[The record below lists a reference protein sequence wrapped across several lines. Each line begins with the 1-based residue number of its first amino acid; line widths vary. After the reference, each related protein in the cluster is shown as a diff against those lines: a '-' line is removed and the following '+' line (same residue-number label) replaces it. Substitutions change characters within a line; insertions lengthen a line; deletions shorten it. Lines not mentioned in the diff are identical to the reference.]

1 MKLKFTAISPVI
13 LSPRMEKALYKGV
26 DFKGIK
32 KDIENSKIENVGTIK
47 IIYPFYSYERRD
59 LLDENDFSYANEYY
73 IPASSLKGALL
84 SGIKNEDENSFRSSI
99 LFQDIKISK
108 ENIELKNLYKFQ
120 YLYQDNKEEN
130 GNNGQGI
137 VYKTP
142 KFPKFG
148 PFFPSVAVEM
158 IESGKEF
165 EGEILLRPEVSKEV
179 LKNRLNR
186 NFLVTKNKLENYIKE
201 VEERI
206 KIINSW
212 IEDGKLERQVE
223 DSEGNENYIEKLK
236 NIKKRIKEIQNR
248 KNIIFLG
255 GYKGILGS
263 LSEISNTQKIR
274 NGFYIDRETMLP
286 YGLVEVGFEKDK

>member
-32 KDIENSKIENVGTIK
+32 KDMENSKIENVGTIK

-108 ENIELKNLYKFQ
+108 EYIELKRLYKFQ
-120 YLYQDNKEEN
+120 YLYQENKEKNSDDKQE
-130 GNNGQGI
+130 I
-137 VYKTP
+137 VYKIP
-142 KFPKFG
+142 KFEL
-148 PFFPSVAVEM
+148 FFPNVAIEM
-158 IESGKEF
+158 ISSGKEF
-165 EGEILLRPEVSKEV
+165 EGEILLKSGVSEELFKSKLDES
-179 LKNRLNR
+179 
-186 NFLVTKNKLENYIKE
+186 FLITKNKLNNYIKE

-206 KIINSW
+206 KNINSW

-223 DSEGNENYIEKLK
+223 DSEGNGNYIEKLK
-236 NIKKRIKEIQNR
+236 SIQRRIKEIQNR

-255 GYKGILGS
+255 GYKGVLGS
-263 LSEISNTQKIR
+263 LSEINNTQKIR

-286 YGLVEVGFEKDK
+286 YGLVEVDFEKNK

>member
-32 KDIENSKIENVGTIK
+32 KDMENSKIENVGTIK
-47 IIYPFYSYERRD
+47 IIYPFYSYESRD
-59 LLDENDFSYANEYY
+59 LLFEKCFSYAKEYY
-73 IPASSLKGALL
+73 IPASSLKGVLL
-84 SGIKNEDENSFRSSI
+84 GSKKNRDENSFRSKI

-120 YLYQDNKEEN
+120 YLYQNDKKKNKDNK
-130 GNNGQGI
+130 QKTDD
-137 VYKTP
+137 KTP
-142 KFPKFG
+142 KFSS
-148 PFFPSVAVEM
+148 FFPSIAIEM
-158 IESGKEF
+158 IERGKNF
-165 EGEILLRPEVSKEV
+165 EGEILLKSGVSEELFKSKLDES
-179 LKNRLNR
+179 
-186 NFLVTKNKLENYIKE
+186 FLITKNKLNNYIKE